1 MAASSVQDLLNF
13 EPHFEGAA
21 VSFIGA
27 ALSGY
32 QVVGTLTESELQT
45 PRVEIN
51 LQVGSATLPVTRR
64 QGGASPNTQDFVQ
77 YDSLFNVRLVTDNT
91 VGQTLNEHS
100 LARAKLRELFLYSAT
115 NWTNAD
121 QSLTGTFSIAEDAVT
136 LTGVGTSFDTELA
149 IGDKFTLS
157 GEEFTVA
164 TITNSFVATVTS
176 APDSA
181 LSGSATRVYSETL
194 GPNNPYYDLKFI
206 QPLESQ
212 YLTDDDFNVTEM
224 TWMLKFELRK
234 DAWPS

>member
-1 MAASSVQDLLNF
+1 MAASSLQDLLNF

-21 VSFIGA
+21 VTFIGA

-91 VGQTLNEHS
+91 VGQTLDEHS

-115 NWTNAD
+115 NWD
-121 QSLTGTFSIAEDAVT
+121 
-136 LTGVGTSFDTELA
+136 
-149 IGDKFTLS
+149 S
-157 GEEFTVA
+157 G
-164 TITNSFVATVTS
+164 N
-176 APDSA
+176 
-181 LSGSATRVYSETL
+181 L
-194 GPNNPYYDLKFI
+194 PYYDLKFI

-224 TWMLKFELRK
+224 TWMLKFELRD